1 LVFSQNYNFPLIF
14 NDKLIAEQQQMV
26 IFSEMKWIKAIFFNL
41 WKLYVGLVFSLTAIL
56 LYPFFLI
63 ILALPNGRLKSF
75 KLFVIWSRMMQ
86 IFCFYPSRK
95 NKNIPKIDGPF
106 IILPNH
112 TSYLDIFLMCS
123 LFPDKPFL
131 FMGKSEILSYPIL
144 KTYFKKL
151 NIPVDRSNKMKAGQA
166 FIKAK
171 QALEEGFS
179 LVIFPEG
186 GIPKNEATKLGNFK
200 DGAFLL
206 ADKTGVPLIP
216 IAFLNHHDLFS
227 DPCDFFGSAR
237 PGLSHVYVHDPVY
250 IVNSVQETKI
260 LCRALIQ
267 TSLEEAEKDK

>member
-1 LVFSQNYNFPLIF
+1 
-14 NDKLIAEQQQMV
+14 
-26 IFSEMKWIKAIFFNL
+26 MKWIKFLFFNF
-41 WKLYVGLVFSLTAIL
+41 WKIYVGLIFSLTAVV

-63 ILALPNGRLKSF
+63 ILTLPKGRKHSF
-75 KLFVIWSRMMQ
+75 KLFVVWSKLMQ

-95 NKNIPKIDGPF
+95 NKNIPKIEGPF

-123 LFPDKPFL
+123 LFPEKPFL
-131 FMGKSEILSYPIL
+131 FMGKSEILNYPII

-151 NIPVDRSNKMKAGQA
+151 NIPVDRSNKMRAGQA

-186 GIPKNEATKLGNFK
+186 GIPKDKAPELGNFK

-206 ADKTGVPLIP
+206 AKKTGVPLIP
-216 IAFLNHHDLFS
+216 VAFLNHHRLFS
-227 DPCDFFGSAR
+227 DPSDIFGSAR
-237 PGLSHVYVHDPVY
+237 PGISHVYVHDPVY
-250 IVNSVQETKI
+250 VGSSVAETKN
-260 LCRALIQ
+260 LCRDLIQ
-267 TSLEEAEKDK
+267 TSLEEAIKNK

>member
-1 LVFSQNYNFPLIF
+1 
-14 NDKLIAEQQQMV
+14 
-26 IFSEMKWIKAIFFNL
+26 MKWIKAIFFNL
-41 WKLYVGLVFSLTAIL
+41 WKLYVGLIFSLTALL
-56 LYPFFLI
+56 LYPFFLL
-63 ILALPNGRLKSF
+63 ILALPKGRLKSF
-75 KLFVIWSRMMQ
+75 RLFVVWSRMMQ
-86 IFCFYPSRK
+86 VFCFYPSRK
-95 NKNIPKIDGPF
+95 SKNIPKLDGPF

-123 LFPDKPFL
+123 LFPEKPFL
-131 FMGKSEILSYPIL
+131 FMGKSEILSYPII
-144 KTYFKKL
+144 KTYFKNL

-186 GIPKNEATKLGNFK
+186 GIPKNEAPKLANFK

-216 IAFLNHHDLFS
+216 IAFLNHYKLFS
-227 DPCDFFGSAR
+227 DPSDFFGTAR
-237 PGLSHVYVHDPVY
+237 PGMSHVCVHDPIYSEKGVK
-250 IVNSVQETKI
+250 ETKK

-267 TSLEEAEKDK
+267 ASLDETQKNK